1 MLGSVM
7 LIHISEI
14 FWFILM
20 PLCIGVGALLLW
32 KRTRRIAALLQ
43 FIAAVVLVACS
54 VLGVLRSY
62 VDPFH
67 KSWLSK
73 LVWSRYMWEQNAGA
87 MLIAMSVFAISYLC
101 YALSHKGI

>member
-1 MLGSVM
+1 M

-20 PLCIGVGALLLW
+20 PLCIGLGALLLW
-32 KRTRRIAALLQ
+32 KRTRRVAALLQ
-43 FIAAVVLVACS
+43 FIAAVVLLAGS
-54 VLGVLRSY
+54 VLNVLRSY

-73 LVWSRYMWEQNAGA
+73 LVWSRYVWEQNAGV
-87 MLIAMSVFAISYLC
+87 MLIAMSVFAISYLW
-101 YALSHKGI
+101 YAFARQSI